1 MTEQE
6 LRTLVD
12 RVRRGSLPRRDFVAR
27 MLGCGVSLPM
37 TWLMLGQ
44 GGAALAQPAAV
55 YKPTKRG
62 GGGNLRM
69 IEWQGPTLLN
79 PHFATGMKDNF
90 GSRIFYEPLAQWDA
104 DGNLEPVLAAEIPSR
119 DNGGLS
125 ADGRSVLWKLKRGV
139 TWHDGQPFTADDVI
153 FNWQYATDP
162 AAATVTLG
170 SYRQLR
176 MEKVDPHT
184 VRVVFSAPSP
194 FWPGQYSQVMLVPKH
209 LFTPFIGARSRDAP
223 NNNRPVGTGAY
234 TFVDFKPGDLLHAAL
249 HPGYHV
255 ANRPHFDTV
264 ELKGGGDATSA
275 ARAVL
280 QTGEYDYASTLIVE
294 DDVLKRIEAGGKGR
308 VQFLSGSATSAVYLN
323 FSDPRVEIDGERSHP
338 RTRHPWFSD
347 ERVRRAIGHVIDR
360 QSIETYVYGRQGVAT
375 SNYINNPARYRS
387 TRPSPDFNVAKASA
401 LLDEAGWKAGV
412 DGVREKDGKKL
423 VLLFQAAVGAVG
435 QKLQSVIKQ
444 AAQKAGIQLDLKAVV
459 SSVFFSSDA
468 GNPDTYG
475 KFYADMQTYNW
486 SNDSPDPEGLMQCFV
501 SWEVSSRANKWL
513 GQNLVRW
520 QNSEFDS
527 LFRAA
532 EIEIDPVKRAALF
545 IRMNDLVVG
554 DGYVIPIVARA
565 TVRAL
570 NRRLVAPLSGW
581 QNAMASLPHWH
592 RES

>member
-6 LRTLVD
+6 LRKLVEQ
-12 RVRRGSLPRRDFVAR
+12 VRRGRLRRRDFVNQ

-37 TWLMLGQ
+37 TWLMLTQ
-44 GGAALAQPAAV
+44 GGAAVAQPAFT

-79 PHFATGMKDNF
+79 PHFATGSKDSF

-104 DGNLEPVLAAEIPSR
+104 DGSLEPVLAAEIPSR

-125 ADGRSVLWKLKRGV
+125 ADGRSVVWKLKRGV
-139 TWHDGQPFTADDVI
+139 TWHDGQPFTADDVV
-153 FNWQYATDP
+153 FNWQYAIDP

-170 SYRQLR
+170 SYRQLK
-176 MEKVDPHT
+176 MEKIDSHT
-184 VRVVFSAPSP
+184 VRIVFPAPSP
-194 FWPGQYSQVMLVPKH
+194 FWPGQYSQVLLVPKH
-209 LFTPFIGARSRDAP
+209 LFAPFSGARSRDAP

-249 HPGYHV
+249 YPGYHHP
-255 ANRPHFDTV
+255 NRPHFDTV

-294 DDVLKRIEAGGKGR
+294 DDVLKRIETGGKGR
-308 VQFLSGSATSAVYLN
+308 VQFLSGSSTSAIYLN
-323 FSDPRVEIDGERSHP
+323 FSDPLVEIDGERSHR
-338 RTRHPWFSD
+338 RTRHPLFSD
-347 ERVRRAIGHVIDR
+347 ERVRRAIGHLIDR
-360 QSIETYVYGRQGVAT
+360 QSIETYVYGRLGVAT
-375 SNYINNPARYRS
+375 ANYINNPVRYRS
-387 TRPSPDFNVAKASA
+387 TRPIPEFSVAKANA
-401 LLDEAGWKAGV
+401 LLDDAGWKPGP
-412 DGVREKDGKKL
+412 DGVREKGGKKL
-423 VLLFQAAVGAVG
+423 VLLFQASVGAIA
-435 QKLQSVIKQ
+435 QKVQSIVKQ

-475 KFYADMQTYNW
+475 KFYADIQTYNW

-501 SWEVSSRANKWL
+501 SWEVCSRANKWL

-520 QNSEFDS
+520 QNSEFDA
-527 LFRAA
+527 LFRTA
-532 EIEIDPVKRAALF
+532 ETEIDAVKRAALF

-554 DGYVIPIVARA
+554 DGYVLPIIARTSA
-565 TVRAL
+565 RAL
-570 NRRLVAPLSGW
+570 NRKLIAPLSGW
-581 QNAMASLPHWH
+581 QNDTASLPHWY
-592 RES
+592 REA